1 MIARFTILFSME
13 SMYPASA
20 ALNVPLVSQL
30 TDDAKSLW
38 R

>member
-1 MIARFTILFSME
+1 MIARFTILYME